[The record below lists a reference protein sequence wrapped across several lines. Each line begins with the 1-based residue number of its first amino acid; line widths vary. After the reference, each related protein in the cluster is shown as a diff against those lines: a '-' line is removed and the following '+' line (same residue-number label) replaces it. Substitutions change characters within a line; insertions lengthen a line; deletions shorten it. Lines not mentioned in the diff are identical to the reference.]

1 MSSGACGLTCAS
13 RAAGGKAGAVAG
25 GDVEA
30 SWISAQIAQPGSVAL
45 SGRSTGAA
53 GDAVRAPSSGV
64 VAAALAIVSVRPSR
78 WTWPNDTMAWTASA
92 NSARREPSR
101 ICDRTQRICL
111 RVSALRPP
119 SRDHDDQRG
128 RVSRLRWRRS
138 PTRAVALLGP
148 LAQCYN
154 IIISVPMIA
163 SKSRILMVNI
173 DGAAPGTRRD
183 LHGKPLHRVG
193 RVLRVCAGALLC
205 LAIAASFAP
214 AQAAPVRIVAAESVY
229 GEVARQVGGADV
241 TVASIIAAPGQDPHQ
256 FEATTSAARA
266 LAAADLVIHNG
277 ANYDPWIE
285 TLLANGHGPARRVVV
300 VAALVN
306 AKPGDNPH
314 LWYDPATMPAV

>member
-1 MSSGACGLTCAS
+1 
-13 RAAGGKAGAVAG
+13 
-25 GDVEA
+25 
-30 SWISAQIAQPGSVAL
+30 
-45 SGRSTGAA
+45 
-53 GDAVRAPSSGV
+53 
-64 VAAALAIVSVRPSR
+64 
-78 WTWPNDTMAWTASA
+78 
-92 NSARREPSR
+92 
-101 ICDRTQRICL
+101 
-111 RVSALRPP
+111 
-119 SRDHDDQRG
+119 
-128 RVSRLRWRRS
+128 
-138 PTRAVALLGP
+138 
-148 LAQCYN
+148 
-154 IIISVPMIA
+154 
-163 SKSRILMVNI
+163 MVNI

-314 LWYDPATMPAV
+314 LWYDPATMPAVATRIAAELQALDPAHADGYRGRLASFLQSLAPISAAIGAIRAKYAGTPVTATEPVFGPMAKSLGLVMRNERFQLAVMNGTEPGASDIAAMQDDLRGRKVRMLLYNSQVSDEMTERLLAIARAAKVPVVGVTETAPADKSYQAWIARELDAVRDALDGGGS